1 MQDSGSCDS
10 GFDPQCPDQ
19 GEHIMNATYQRF
31 ALAVAIL
38 IGGWLALN
46 VSASVIQIGGVTLQV
61 EIADTQEK
69 RGKGLSSRESLEEN
83 RGMLFLFEKPG
94 RYGFWMKEMN
104 FAIDIIW
111 INKDKSVVE
120 ITENVDPKTFPKIFY
135 PKEVIQYIIETQAG
149 FTKVN
154 EIQLGDKIL
163 GL

>member
-1 MQDSGSCDS
+1 
-10 GFDPQCPDQ
+10 
-19 GEHIMNATYQRF
+19 MNSTYQRF
-31 ALAVAIL
+31 ALAAAIL

-46 VSASVIQIGGVTLQV
+46 VSASVIQIGDVTLQV

-69 RGKGLSSRESLEEN
+69 KEKGLSNRESLHED

-111 INKDKSVVE
+111 IDKDKSIVE

-135 PKEVIQYIIETQAG
+135 AKETVQYIIETQAG
-149 FTKVN
+149 WAKVN